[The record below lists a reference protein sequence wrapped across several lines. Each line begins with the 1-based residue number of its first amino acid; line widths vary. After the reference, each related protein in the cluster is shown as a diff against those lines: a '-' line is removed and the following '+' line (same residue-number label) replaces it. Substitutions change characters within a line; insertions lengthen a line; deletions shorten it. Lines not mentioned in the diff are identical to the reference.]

1 MYVCIN
7 FYEGPLI
14 NIKFYCD
21 HFINLRSK
29 ISCWKMVKE
38 NFLSKDTIMNKR
50 VYTCILIRR
59 SPLGLQR
66 NRFFV
71 KLSWTFLTS
80 SRSFRILASGSNS
93 QICFPTQLLRLYNH
107 GPCPSIILSFHILHI
122 CEPRVKRRR
131 QFLTHPGH
139 CLQYSFVFC
148 KVEGQLLSKGNLCF
162 DGPICE
168 IYGFWNPCL

>member
-1 MYVCIN
+1 MTQLLVASTVLSCPPLGCIFPSNWKLSEFRPRPIQSLVENPCICIYVCMYVCIN

-29 ISCWKMVKE
+29 IPCWKMVEE
-38 NFLSKDTIMNKR
+38 NFSSKDTIMNKR

-66 NRFFV
+66 NQFFV

-80 SRSFRILASGSNS
+80 SRSSGVPASGSCWALWS
-93 QICFPTQLLRLYNH
+93 LVL
-107 GPCPSIILSFHILHI
+107 
-122 CEPRVKRRR
+122 
-131 QFLTHPGH
+131 
-139 CLQYSFVFC
+139 
-148 KVEGQLLSKGNLCF
+148 F
-162 DGPICE
+162 DSV
-168 IYGFWNPCL
+168 